1 MDDGQATRFD
11 MASSESA
18 AFVYRGYG
26 HRTQRNEGSGG
37 ARYAAARASYAS
49 TLLGYRPS
57 KWGRNTELR
66 YVNATA
72 RQVDMNVG

>member
-18 AFVYRGYG
+18 AFVYS
-26 HRTQRNEGSGG
+26 SGG

-49 TLLGYRPS
+49 TLRGYRPS

-66 YVNATA
+66 HVNATA